1 MFNKIQ
7 NIFYP
12 TILLVSSL
20 TIILALYIEHVL
32 SVPACKLCLYQ
43 RIPYILSI
51 IICFFGYFFY
61 SNKIFIY
68 LLIFA
73 FLSSLFIS
81 GYHLGIENN
90 IFTEFSGC
98 TNENLN
104 TTNKTELLESLNNYM
119 PNCKSVS
126 FRILGLS
133 LATIN
138 FILSIALTLIT
149 ITYLYYEKNR

>member
-32 SVPACKLCLYQ
+32 SIPACKLCLYQ

-51 IICFFGYFFY
+51 IICFFGYFF
-61 SNKIFIY
+61 SKNKIWAY
-68 LLIFA
+68 LLTLT
-73 FLSSLFIS
+73 FLISIAIS
-81 GYHLGIENN
+81 GYHVGIENN
-90 IFTEFSGC
+90 IFSEFSGC

-104 TTNKTELLESLNNYM
+104 STDKERILKSLNNFL
-119 PNCKSVS
+119 PNCSVVN
-126 FRILGLS
+126 FKIFGFS

-149 ITYLYYEKNR
+149 IRYLYNEKNK